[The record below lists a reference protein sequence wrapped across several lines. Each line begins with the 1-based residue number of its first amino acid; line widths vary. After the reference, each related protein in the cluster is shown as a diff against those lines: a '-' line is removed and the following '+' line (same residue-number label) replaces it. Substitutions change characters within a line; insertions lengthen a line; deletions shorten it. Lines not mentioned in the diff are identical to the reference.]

1 MKKLLCIIALA
12 LVMLTACEKELQFE
26 FYVEFALLQT

>member
-12 LVMLTACEKELQFE
+12 LVMLTACEKEFQFE
-26 FYVEFALLQT
+26 FYVELALLQT